1 MLKRLFV
8 FCALLICFCL
18 SSFSQVNNE
27 DLKLDTLRT
36 VNGGKVIL
44 EYKISIDNKKL
55 CLTFNRANFKLY
67 KPKDKKYDKEKLDV
81 VIFDKRGGFGD
92 VEFKNNGWEIKTI
105 NIPADAFGYKTSEYG
120 YFRFEE
126 DDTLK
131 FGIKSDKKAALTLPV
146 YLMYYKRKNKYEII
160 DRCQEDLRISLPEK
174 KQNGVRR
181 IEGAEIGHIT
191 VTITDTIETASDP
204 TETRVINLKEETKN
218 LLNSSNVSDYFQ
230 EIEHNIK
237 ELEGYKSA
245 LLENNSDESDS
256 IETRIFKLIEV
267 TDNLLNSSNI
277 DHFQEIEHNIK
288 ELEGYKSALLENNS
302 DESLLDTID
311 DLRNTY
317 DSLRRKHEG
326 YKNKLIQIRQT
337 IDDSIRKANEFA
349 QKEAEEKREKR
360 NIFLIIGGAL
370 LGVLCFVG
378 NQVFQHFRSVRN
390 ARNMME
396 LQQDIAFRAESEA
409 RNYARKKTNEYV
421 NKVKKNTR
429 QSMGNQNT
437 KRENGKANTKTK
449 KISI

>member
-1 MLKRLFV
+1 M
-8 FCALLICFCL
+8 
-18 SSFSQVNNE
+18 SSFSQVNDE
-27 DLKLDTLRT
+27 DLSDTLRT

-44 EYKISIDNKKL
+44 EYKINIDNEKL

-67 KPKDKKYDKEKLDV
+67 KPKDKNYNNKKLDV

-92 VEFKNNGWEIKTI
+92 VEFKDNGWEIKTI
-105 NIPADAFGYKTSEYG
+105 NIPADAFGYKTSESG

-126 DDTLK
+126 DSALE
-131 FGIKSDKKAALTLPV
+131 FGIKSDKKAELTLPV

-160 DRCQEDLRISLPEK
+160 DRCQEELRISLPEK
-174 KQNGVRR
+174 ENISVQDRGQ
-181 IEGAEIGHIT
+181 IEI
-191 VTITDTIETASDP
+191 VTGSLTETIEIESDP
-204 TETRVINLKEETKN
+204 VESHALDLIKEIKRLLNEQNSSIFTEKLEDRIDELKECKIELTKN
-218 LLNSSNVSDYFQ
+218 GS
-230 EIEHNIK
+230 
-237 ELEGYKSA
+237 
-245 LLENNSDESDS
+245 
-256 IETRIFKLIEV
+256 
-267 TDNLLNSSNI
+267 
-277 DHFQEIEHNIK
+277 
-288 ELEGYKSALLENNS
+288 
-302 DESLLDTID
+302 
-311 DLRNTY
+311 
-317 DSLRRKHEG
+317 
-326 YKNKLIQIRQT
+326 
-337 IDDSIRKANEFA
+337 DDSILDMIQDVLDDCSTKKEELKREEIITAEINTARVKAEEDSMRIATENAE
-349 QKEAEEKREKR
+349 KEKEEKREKR

-429 QSMGNQNT
+429 QSMSNQNT

>member
-1 MLKRLFV
+1 MMLKRLFV

-44 EYKISIDNKKL
+44 KYKINIVNEKL
-55 CLTFNRANFKLY
+55 CLTFRNANFKLY
-67 KPKDKKYDKEKLDV
+67 KPKDKKYDEEKLDV
-81 VIFDKRGGFGD
+81 VIFDKRGGYGD
-92 VEFKNNGWEIKTI
+92 VEFEDNGWEIKTI
-105 NIPADAFGYKTSEYG
+105 NIAADAFGYKTSEYG

-126 DDTLK
+126 ESTLK
-131 FGIKSDKKAALTLPV
+131 FDIKSDKKAELTLPV
-146 YLMYYKRKNKYEII
+146 YLMYYKSKKKYEII
-160 DRCQEDLRISLPEK
+160 DQCEDELRISLPEK
-174 KQNGVRR
+174 ENISVQDRGQ
-181 IEGAEIGHIT
+181 IEI
-191 VTITDTIETASDP
+191 VTGSLTETIEIESDP
-204 TETRVINLKEETKN
+204 VESHALDLIKEIKLLLNEQNSSIFTEKLEDRIDELKECKIELTKN
-218 LLNSSNVSDYFQ
+218 GS
-230 EIEHNIK
+230 
-237 ELEGYKSA
+237 
-245 LLENNSDESDS
+245 
-256 IETRIFKLIEV
+256 
-267 TDNLLNSSNI
+267 
-277 DHFQEIEHNIK
+277 
-288 ELEGYKSALLENNS
+288 
-302 DESLLDTID
+302 
-311 DLRNTY
+311 
-317 DSLRRKHEG
+317 
-326 YKNKLIQIRQT
+326 
-337 IDDSIRKANEFA
+337 DDSILDMIQDVLDDCTTKKEELKREEIMIAKINSARVKAEEDSMRIATENAE
-349 QKEAEEKREKR
+349 KEKEEKREKR

-429 QSMGNQNT
+429 QSMGNQNI